1 MTGEPTVPSTETRQD
16 DAERIATMNGYM
28 RVIRRVADDE
38 SYADSASVIE
48 SRLMSIRNLASIAL
62 REARS

>member
-1 MTGEPTVPSTETRQD
+1 MTGDPSTETRQD